1 MKSYFGNLGTVISQF
16 LNVVFGPILNIIFS
30 GSNKFGD
37 PDETMSS
44 VLGKNIR
51 DNNCVLCNFVCFFL
65 RLIDKG
71 HCKKSIEND
80 EGSL

>member
-1 MKSYFGNLGTVISQF
+1 MKTYISNLGTAISQF
-16 LNVVFGPILNIIFS
+16 LNVLFAPILNIVFS
-30 GSNKFGD
+30 GSNKFGY

-51 DNNCVLCNFVCFFL
+51 DNNCILCNFVCFFL
-65 RLIDKG
+65 RLIDKS

-80 EGSL
+80 EGN

>member
-1 MKSYFGNLGTVISQF
+1 MKSYFSNLGTAISQF
-16 LNVVFGPILNIIFS
+16 LNVVFSPILNIIF
-30 GSNKFGD
+30 GGPNKFGY

-51 DNNCVLCNFVCFFL
+51 DNNCILCNFVCFFL
-65 RLIDKG
+65 RLIDKN

-80 EGSL
+80 EGSS